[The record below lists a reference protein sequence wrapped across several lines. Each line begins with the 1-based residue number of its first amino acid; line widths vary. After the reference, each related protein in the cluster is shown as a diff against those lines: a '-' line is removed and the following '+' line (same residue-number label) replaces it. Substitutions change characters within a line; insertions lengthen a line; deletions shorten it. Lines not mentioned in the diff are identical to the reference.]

1 MIQKSTDELNDL
13 LEKVKPSQIDRYLK
27 ENKKYLKDDKK
38 AFYYYVKEVL
48 DAKRIK
54 LKDVYLK
61 AGVSETFGSKI
72 LRMEKHTSDRDLILR
87 MCLAGRF
94 NWEETN
100 RALKLYG
107 MCELYSRDSRDAC
120 VIVAI
125 NNRMY
130 DIIDVDALMKS
141 KGLKGILN
149 DTE

>member
-38 AFYYYVKEVL
+38 AFYYFVKEVL

-61 AGVSETFGSKI
+61 AGVSESFGSKI

-107 MCELYSRDSRDAC
+107 MCELYSKDSRDAC

-125 NNRMY
+125 NNRMF
-130 DIIDVDALMKS
+130 DIIEIDALMRS
-141 KGLKGILN
+141 KGLMGILG
-149 DTE
+149 DAE

>member
-1 MIQKSTDELNDL
+1 MVQKSTDELNEL
-13 LEKVKPSQIDRYLK
+13 LEKVNPSQIDRYLK

-48 DAKRIK
+48 DVKRIK

-61 AGVSETFGSKI
+61 AGVSESFGSKI
-72 LRMEKHTSDRDLILR
+72 IRMEKHTSDRDLILR

-107 MCELYSRDSRDAC
+107 MCELYSKDSRDAC

>member
-61 AGVSETFGSKI
+61 AGVSESFGSKI

-87 MCLAGRF
+87 MCLAGSF

-107 MCELYSRDSRDAC
+107 MCELYSKDSRDAC

-125 NNRMY
+125 NNRMF
-130 DIIDVDALMKS
+130 DIIEIDALMRS
-141 KGLKGILN
+141 KGLKGILG
-149 DTE
+149 DAE

>member
-61 AGVSETFGSKI
+61 AGVSESFGSKI

-149 DTE
+149 DT